1 MRVGMAR
8 IAQETNTFSPM
19 LTDLETL
26 EVNGIIRGSE
36 VLQRFTQSS
45 HIPDFLQTV
54 RQASMGTLEPVG
66 ILSVHARP
74 AGCLTE
80 EAMTVVLDYF
90 AEGLQKALPLDGLLL
105 DMHGA
110 FAGVADPDVEGA
122 VLQTARSI
130 LGDDVLIGVAMDLH
144 ANITR
149 RKIENADILR
159 GYHTHPHVDTRETAR
174 RVAEMLIAAL
184 QGKTEPV
191 LSAIKVPMITPA
203 ETQLTE
209 EHPLKDL
216 MELTRHQEQDQR
228 VLSSSLF
235 AVQPW
240 LDVPEMGWT
249 SVIVADGDRE
259 LADQMARELAAAAWG
274 YRHDFIKP
282 CPTYLDALE
291 EAFSTDEKPVVIS
304 DFADL
309 MTGGGTGDSTWYLK
323 GLLARDPQ
331 EPCYVTM
338 VDPEAVHQMA
348 RAQRAGAE
356 AGAGASLTLML
367 GGKQDKVYSSPV
379 EVTGTVLRV
388 LPPTP
393 DRQLPEDAGLAGVL
407 RVNNIYVVV
416 LERLGPGSDPVIYS
430 GVGLDPTQAKVMIAK
445 SVVDHRDRYKE
456 IAKRFLQ
463 GEAPGLAPSNLTLL
477 RWAEVPRPIFPLD
490 EQVSWNSA
498 QAPACT
504 SAPRR

>member
-1 MRVGMAR
+1 MRIGIAR

-26 EVNGIIRGSE
+26 QVNGIIRGQE
-36 VLQRFTQSS
+36 VLQRFTEWS
-45 HIPDFLQTV
+45 HIPAFLETA
-54 RQASMGTLEPVG
+54 RQAAVGDLEPVG

-80 EAMTVVLDYF
+80 EAMSVVLDYL
-90 AEGLQKALPLDGLLL
+90 AEDLEKALPLDGLLL

-122 VLQTARSI
+122 VLQTTRAI
-130 LGDDVLIGVAMDLH
+130 VGDQVLIGVVMDLH

-159 GYHTHPHVDTRETAR
+159 GYHTHPHVDGPETAR
-174 RVAEMLIAAL
+174 RVARILLASL
-184 QGKTEPV
+184 QGEAEPV
-191 LSAIKVPMITPA
+191 LSAIKIPMITPA

-209 EHPLKDL
+209 EYPLKDL
-216 MELTRHQEQDQR
+216 MELTRRQEEDPR

-240 LDVPEMGWT
+240 LDVPELGWT

-259 LADQMARELAAAAWG
+259 LADQMAGELAAAAWG
-274 YRHDFIKP
+274 YRQDFVRP
-282 CPTYLDALE
+282 CPTYVDALD
-291 EAFSTDEKPVVIS
+291 EAFSTDDRPIVIS

-323 GLLARDPQ
+323 SLLARDPQ

-338 VDPEAVHQMA
+338 VDPEAIHEMA
-348 RAQRAGAE
+348 KV
-356 AGAGASLTLML
+356 GAGATLTLLL

-379 EVTGTVLRV
+379 EVTGTVLRI
-388 LPPTP
+388 LIPTP
-393 DRQLPEDAGLAGVL
+393 DRELPQDAGLAGVF
-407 RVNNIYVVV
+407 RINNIYVVV
-416 LERLGPGSDPVIYS
+416 LERLGPGSDPIIYS
-430 GVGLDPTQAKVMIAK
+430 GAGLDPAQAKIMIAK
-445 SVVDHRDRYKE
+445 SVVDYRDRYKG

-463 GEAPGLAPSNLTLL
+463 GEAPGLAPSNLRLL
-477 RWAEVPRPIFPLD
+477 HWTEAPRPIFPLD
-490 EQVSWNSA
+490 EDIAWNRT
-498 QAPACT
+498 QAEVYRNA
-504 SAPRR
+504 RGR